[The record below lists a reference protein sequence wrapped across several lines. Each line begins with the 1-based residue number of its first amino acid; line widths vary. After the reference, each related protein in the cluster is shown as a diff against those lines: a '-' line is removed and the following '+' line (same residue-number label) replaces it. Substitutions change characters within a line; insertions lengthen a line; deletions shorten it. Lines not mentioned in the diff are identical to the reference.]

1 MKRFTIDFKMFK
13 VIRETIYEDI
23 FVFGLHFA
31 MIVIKEI
38 AKYVRPDVW
47 TASKVRMNRPCYEIH
62 TVLKTYSRV
71 CAEGIVVRTYHPRVT
86 YACRKGVMRS
96 SPESP
101 HRLHIAAYHM

>member
-38 AKYVRPDVW
+38 SKYVRAEAW
-47 TASKVRMNRPCYEIH
+47 TAAKILMNRLCYEIH
-62 TVLKTYSRV
+62 TVLKTYTRI
-71 CAEGIVVRTYHPRVT
+71 CAGGIVVRTCQP
-86 YACRKGVMRS
+86 
-96 SPESP
+96 
-101 HRLHIAAYHM
+101 